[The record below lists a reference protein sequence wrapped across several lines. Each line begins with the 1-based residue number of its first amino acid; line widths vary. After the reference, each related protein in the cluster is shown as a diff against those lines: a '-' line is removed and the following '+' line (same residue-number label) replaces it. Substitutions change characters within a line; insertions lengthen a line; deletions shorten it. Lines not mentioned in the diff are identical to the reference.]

1 MKKQFLTIGLAILSV
16 IGANAQANDP
26 VVMKINGKD
35 VTRSEFEYN
44 FNKNNTDG
52 VVDKKGLE
60 EYIDLFINYKLK
72 VEAALDDKLDT
83 LTSFNQEFHQY
94 RDQQIKPL
102 LITPGSEDREVREYY
117 DNMVKSLEGHDLY
130 LPAHIFLH
138 LGQNASE
145 ADRQAAKTRIDSI
158 YQALQ
163 AGANFDEL
171 ARKHSDDKQTA
182 QRGGVIQWIGP
193 HQLLPEMEKAVY
205 SLSDSGQV
213 AEPLLSTVGYHII
226 QLKGRKPVETFETLE
241 PQIRNFLIQRGM
253 RDRLAQQATE
263 EMAKQRNMTVEQLL
277 DVVTAEES
285 AKDDELKYLVQEYH
299 DGLLLFEEC
308 TRKVWEPAA
317 KDSTGLASY
326 FKKNKKRYA
335 YEKPHFNGMLYHC
348 RKQADVKAVQ
358 KLLKGVDK
366 AQWTK
371 TVREAL
377 NKDSICVR
385 MELKDFVQGQNA
397 FVDSLAFKQKNVKA
411 KPRKDYPYSGVV
423 GQLNKK
429 GPAKW
434 TDVSADVVADYQA
447 MREAEFVAELRKR
460 YKVEVYRDVLQ
471 TVNKH

>member
-1 MKKQFLTIGLAILSV
+1 MKKTFLTIGLAIISA
-16 IGANAQANDP
+16 IAANAQVNDP

-83 LTSFNQEFHQY
+83 LTSFNQEFRQY

-102 LITPGSEDREVREYY
+102 LVTSDAEDREVRAYY
-117 DNMVKSLEGHDLY
+117 DNMVNSLEGHDLY

-138 LGQNASE
+138 LGQTATDAE
-145 ADRQAAKTRIDSI
+145 RQVVKERIDSI
-158 YQALQ
+158 YQALKD
-163 AGANFDEL
+163 GANFDEL
-171 ARKHSDDKQTA
+171 ARKYSDDKQTA
-182 QRGGVIQWIGP
+182 MRGGVIQWIGP

-205 SLSDSGQV
+205 LLSDSGQI

-226 QLKGRKPVETFETLE
+226 QLKGRKPVESFETLE

-253 RDRLAQQATE
+253 RDRLAKQATE
-263 EMAKQRNMTVEQLL
+263 ETAKQRNMSVEQLL
-277 DVVTAEES
+277 DVVTKEEC
-285 AKDDELKYLVQEYH
+285 AKDDELKYLVKEYH

-326 FKKNKKRYA
+326 FKKNKKHYA

-348 RKQADVKAVQ
+348 RQQADVKAVQ

-366 AQWTK
+366 SQWTK
-371 TVREAL
+371 KVRESF
-377 NKDSICVR
+377 NKDSVCVR

-397 FVDSLAFKQKNVKA
+397 FVDSLVFKQKNVKTKA
-411 KPRKDYPYSGVV
+411 RKDFPFSGVV
-423 GQLNKK
+423 GTLNKK

-460 YKVEVYRDVLQ
+460 YKVEVFRDVLQ

>member
-1 MKKQFLTIGLAILSV
+1 MNRQFLTIGLTILSV
-16 IGANAQANDP
+16 IGASAQANDP

-60 EYIDLFINYKLK
+60 EYVDLFINYKLK
-72 VEAALDDKLDT
+72 VEAAIDDRLDT

-94 RDQQIKPL
+94 RNQQIKPL
-102 LITPGSEDREVREYY
+102 LVTPDSEDREVRAYY
-117 DNMVKSLEGHDLY
+117 DNMVNSLEGHDLY

-138 LGQNASE
+138 LGQNTTE
-145 ADRQAAKTRIDSI
+145 ADRLATKTRIDSI
-158 YQALQ
+158 YQALKD
-163 AGANFDEL
+163 GANFEEL
-171 ARKHSDDKQTA
+171 ARKYSDDKQTGL
-182 QRGGVIQWIGP
+182 RGGVIQWIGP
-193 HQLLPEMEKAVY
+193 HQLLPEMEKVVY
-205 SLSDSGQV
+205 SLTDSGQI
-213 AEPLLSTVGYHII
+213 AEPMLSTVGYHII

-263 EMAKQRNMTVEQLL
+263 EMAKQRNLSVDELL
-277 DVVTAEES
+277 DVVTKEEC

-317 KDSTGLASY
+317 KDSTGLSNY

-348 RKQADVKAVQ
+348 RKQTDVKAVQ

-366 AQWTK
+366 TQWTK
-371 TVREAL
+371 AVRESF

-385 MELKDFVQGQNA
+385 MEVKDFVQGQNA
-397 FVDSLAFKQKNVKA
+397 FVDSLVFKQKNVKV
-411 KPRKDYPYSGVV
+411 KPRKDFPYSGVIGKV
-423 GQLNKK
+423 NKK
-429 GPAKW
+429 GPATW

-460 YKVEVYRDVLQ
+460 YKVEVYREVLQ

>member
-26 VVMKINGKD
+26 VVMRINGKD

-60 EYIDLFINYKLK
+60 EYVDLFINYKLK

-102 LITPGSEDREVREYY
+102 LVTPESEEREVRNYY

-130 LPAHIFLH
+130 LPAHIFVH

-145 ADRQAAKTRIDSI
+145 ADRQAAKARIDSI

-163 AGANFDEL
+163 AGADFEEL
-171 ARKHSDDKQTA
+171 ARKHSDDKQTGM
-182 QRGGVIQWIGP
+182 RGGVIQWIGP

-205 SLSDSGQV
+205 ALTDSGQI

-263 EMAKQRNMTVEQLL
+263 EMAKQRNLSVEQLL
-277 DVVTAEES
+277 DAVTAEEC

-317 KDSTGLASY
+317 KDSTGLANY

-348 RKQADVKAVQ
+348 RQQADVKAVK

-371 TVREAL
+371 TVRESF

-385 MELKDFVQGQNA
+385 MELKDFVQGQNP
-397 FVDSLAFKQKNVKA
+397 FVDSLVFKVKSG
-411 KPRKDYPYSGVV
+411 KLRPRKDYPHSGVV
-423 GQLNKK
+423 GQVMKK

-460 YKVEVYRDVLQ
+460 YKVEVYQDVLQ